1 MHMPDP
7 SSTISSAV
15 SSILKVWAGVDQ
27 EIAEGNDEERDV
39 KVVVQVVEKQAIE
52 KCLISCQV

>member
-1 MHMPDP
+1 MRMPDP

-15 SSILKVWAGVDQ
+15 SSILKVRAGVDQ
-27 EIAEGNDEERDV
+27 EIAEGTDEELEV

-52 KCLISCQV
+52 QCLIS